1 MERASFPSKPVL
13 RVRWRDPADGQEHS
27 ISFDDDG
34 DGRDKA
40 ENCRKFLLQTGAKD
54 VRFAREHQSWAR
66 G

>member
-1 MERASFPSKPVL
+1 MERASAASNAVL
-13 RVRWRDPADGQEHS
+13 RVRWEDPADGQEHS

-34 DGRDKA
+34 AGRDKA